1 MIPRP
6 ETISRTVARR
16 YLLGRQ
22 GLWPGR
28 RWAGMAGAEA
38 AIRAIEALQLD
49 AVTIVARSHDLILW
63 SRVDAYDPAML
74 DALVYRERRF
84 FEYGAHLDVYPIE
97 ELPFWG
103 PHMRRRREDDRYR
116 DLVAAHP
123 ALLDELRAVV
133 RERGPVGNRE
143 LAGGSRV
150 ISYRGRKDTALG
162 LFHLWLAG
170 ELMTH
175 SRTGFER
182 RYDLRERVAP
192 AEHDRLAD
200 EDEALAYFGGKWLR
214 ALGLGRVGDWA
225 GDVGYALHQRVD
237 RAETGR
243 RLATLTATGEAAV
256 VAIEGVKGDWYLP
269 GEDVPL
275 LEELA
280 GGRIPAAWAPLGATT
295 RDEVNLLS
303 PLDNL
308 LRRERTRLIFGFDY
322 LWEIYKPA
330 EKRRWGAFTM
340 PVVYD
345 DRLVARLDPKL
356 DRRAGVLTIG
366 GFWPEAD
373 APLDVPGFRA
383 ALARGIDRFAA
394 FHGAGRV
401 EIGPG
406 ADLLAGLLAGQP
418 HLVPR

>member
-1 MIPRP
+1 MFP
-6 ETISRTVARR
+6 EIEPISIEVARR
-16 YLLGRQ
+16 YILGRQ

-38 AIRAIEALQLD
+38 AILAIEALQLD
-49 AVTIVARSHDLILW
+49 AVTIVARSHDLILQ
-63 SRVDAYDPAML
+63 SRVDGYDPAML
-74 DALVYRERRF
+74 GALVYQERRF

-103 PHMRRRREDDRYR
+103 PHMRRRREDDRYG

-123 ALLDELRAVV
+123 ALLDEVRAVV
-133 RERGPVGNRE
+133 REQGPVGNRE
-143 LAGGSRV
+143 LAGSARV
-150 ISYRGRKDTALG
+150 ASYRGRKDTALG
-162 LFHLWLAG
+162 LFHLWLTG

-175 SRTGFER
+175 SRAGFER

-192 AEHDRLAD
+192 AAHDRAAD
-200 EDEALAYFGGKWLR
+200 DAEALAYFGGKWLR

-225 GDVGYALHQRVD
+225 GDIGYALHQRVD
-237 RAETGR
+237 RAEAGR
-243 RLATLTATGEAAV
+243 RLAALTATGEAAV
-256 VAIEGVKGDWYLP
+256 VAVEGVKGDWYLP

-275 LEELA
+275 LQELA
-280 GGRIPAAWAPLGATT
+280 EGRIPAAWAPLGATT
-295 RDEVNLLS
+295 RDEVVLLS

-322 LWEIYKPA
+322 VWEIYKPA
-330 EKRRWGAFTM
+330 PKRRWGAFTM
-340 PVVYD
+340 PVLYD

-366 GFWPEAD
+366 GFWLEEH
-373 APLDVPGFRA
+373 APLDDPGFRR
-383 ALARGIDRFAA
+383 ALARGIERFAA

-406 ADLLAGLLAGQP
+406 ADLLTELLTGA
-418 HLVPR
+418 

>member
-1 MIPRP
+1 MAVTTGT
-6 ETISRTVARR
+6 ETISIEVARR

-28 RWAGMAGAEA
+28 RWAGMAGTEA
-38 AIRAIEALQLD
+38 AIRAIETLQLD
-49 AVTIVARSHDLILW
+49 AVAIVARSHDLVLH
-63 SRVDAYDPAML
+63 SRVDGYDPAML
-74 DALVYRERRF
+74 AALVYGERRF

-123 ALLDELRAVV
+123 ALLDEVRTIV

-143 LAGGSRV
+143 LAGGACV
-150 ISYRGRKDTALG
+150 ASYRGRKDTALG
-162 LFHLWLAG
+162 LFHLWLTG

-175 SRTGFER
+175 GRAGFER

-192 AEHDRLAD
+192 AAHDRVAD
-200 EDEALAYFGGKWLR
+200 EDEALAFFGGKALR
-214 ALGLGRVGDWA
+214 ALGLARVGDWA
-225 GDVGYALHQRVD
+225 GEVGYALHRRID
-237 RAETGR
+237 RAEATA
-243 RLATLTATGEAAV
+243 RLAALTAPGAATSI
-256 VAIEGVKGDWYLP
+256 AIEGVKGDWYLP
-269 GEDVPL
+269 GNDVTL
-275 LEELA
+275 LKVLA
-280 GGRIPAAWAPLGATT
+280 EGSVPAAWAPLGATT
-295 RDEVNLLS
+295 RDEVILLS

-322 LWEIYKPA
+322 VWEIYKPA

-340 PVVYD
+340 PILYD

-356 DRRAGVLTIG
+356 DRRAGVLAIG

-373 APLDVPGFRA
+373 APLDDPGFRA
-383 ALARGIDRFAA
+383 ALARGIERFVAI
-394 FHGAGRV
+394 HSAGRV

-406 ADLLAGLLAGQP
+406 ADLLAALLSG
-418 HLVPR
+418 